1 MKCKKVY
8 PTIVF
13 VIALIV
19 GYLVL
24 QQSFDASRV
33 LTGVSRLLEVFMPIL
48 AIGALI
54 KYIACGAKGCC
65 CNKDSNCNK

>member
-1 MKCKKVY
+1 MKCKKIY

-13 VIALIV
+13 VIAVIV

-33 LTGVSRLLEVFMPIL
+33 LTGLSRLLEVFMPIL
-48 AIGALI
+48 AIGALV
-54 KYIACGAKGCC
+54 KYIACGSKCC
-65 CNKDSNCNK
+65 CNKDSNCGK